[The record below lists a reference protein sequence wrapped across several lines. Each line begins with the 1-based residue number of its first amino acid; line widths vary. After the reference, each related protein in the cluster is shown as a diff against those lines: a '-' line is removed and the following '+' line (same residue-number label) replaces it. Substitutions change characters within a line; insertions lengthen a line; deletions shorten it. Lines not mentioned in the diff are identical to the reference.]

1 MDELSREQRITR
13 AFVTVADTLTA
24 DYDVIDLLHTLV
36 EICVGSLDVQAGGL
50 ALADEHGELRLVAS
64 TSEHADFVEMMQLN
78 ARSGPCI
85 DVFRSATAVAVA
97 DIEQSG
103 GRWPAFRT
111 ATLDQG
117 FRSVY
122 VTPMRLRGQVLG
134 AMSLFGTAT
143 GVLDPRDAAAVQALA
158 DVATIGILQE
168 RSIREAEAVAG
179 QLQHAL
185 QSRIVIEQAKG
196 MLSAA
201 RGIGMDEAFAVLRD
215 HARRNNLTLRS
226 VAEGVAAR
234 PVDPFPESGPGSRG
248 RAR

>member
-143 GVLDPRDAAAVQALA
+143 GVLDPRDAAVVQALA

-196 MLSAA
+196 VLSAA

-234 PVDPFPESGPGSRG
+234 TVDPFPESGPGSRG